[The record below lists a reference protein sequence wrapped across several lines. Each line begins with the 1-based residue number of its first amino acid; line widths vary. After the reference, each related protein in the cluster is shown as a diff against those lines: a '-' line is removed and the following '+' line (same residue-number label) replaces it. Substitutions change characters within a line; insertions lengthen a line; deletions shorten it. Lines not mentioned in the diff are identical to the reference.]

1 MSEEEKKGV
10 SINFGLESFEI
21 LKYEF
26 EDPGQEIDLE
36 NIGYQVRFRPEP
48 NIDKGTFSI
57 EFDIT
62 GQVGREDPLV
72 LGSIKTLTTYSLS
85 NMDKLINEDGHF
97 VLPKGLAV
105 TLLSIALSTTR
116 GALVVKSEGNI
127 LSKAILPLADPKEM
141 YEASPLKG
149 EIDIN

>member
-1 MSEEEKKGV
+1 MGKEEKKGV

-26 EDPGQEIDLE
+26 EDSGQEIDLE

-48 NIDKGTFSI
+48 NLDKDTFSI

-85 NMDKLINEDGHF
+85 NMDELM
-97 VLPKGLAV
+97 VLQ
-105 TLLSIALSTTR
+105 
-116 GALVVKSEGNI
+116 
-127 LSKAILPLADPKEM
+127 
-141 YEASPLKG
+141 
-149 EIDIN
+149 